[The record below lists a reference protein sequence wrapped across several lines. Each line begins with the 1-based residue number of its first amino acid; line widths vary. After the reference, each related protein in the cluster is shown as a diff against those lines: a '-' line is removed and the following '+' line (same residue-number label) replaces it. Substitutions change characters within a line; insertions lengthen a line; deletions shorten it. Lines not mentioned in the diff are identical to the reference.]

1 MICLYDNNLCGVVLP
16 EVATNAKMRP
26 KKNTKT
32 TTTGQWTNKHTP
44 WPSLS
49 VVVRAEVAAD
59 GAGEVEKHIPGVA
72 RDAAH
77 LQNIGFHQT
86 GRVQLFR
93 EAITS
98 D

>member
-1 MICLYDNNLCGVVLP
+1 MQNETKNKQ
-16 EVATNAKMRP
+16 TN
-26 KKNTKT
+26 TLT
-32 TTTGQWTNKHTP
+32 TTTGQWINKHTP

-77 LQNIGFHQT
+77 LQSIGFHQM
-86 GRVQLFR
+86 GLVQLFR

-98 D
+98 NWTFSNVSIQNRM

>member
-1 MICLYDNNLCGVVLP
+1 MQNETKNKQ
-16 EVATNAKMRP
+16 TN
-26 KKNTKT
+26 TLT
-32 TTTGQWTNKHTP
+32 TTTGQWINKHTP

-86 GRVQLFR
+86 GRGQLFR
-93 EAITS
+93 GAITS

>member
-1 MICLYDNNLCGVVLP
+1 MQNETKNKQ
-16 EVATNAKMRP
+16 TN
-26 KKNTKT
+26 TLT
-32 TTTGQWTNKHTP
+32 TTTGQWINKHTP

-86 GRVQLFR
+86 GRVQGSNY
-93 EAITS
+93 I
-98 D
+98 